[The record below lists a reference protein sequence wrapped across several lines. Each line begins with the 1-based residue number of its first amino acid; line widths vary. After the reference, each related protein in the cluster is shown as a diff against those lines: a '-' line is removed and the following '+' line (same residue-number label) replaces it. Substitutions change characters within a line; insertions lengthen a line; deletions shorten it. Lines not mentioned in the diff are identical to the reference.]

1 VIKNRFPLFL
11 AAVAVCSPVLAQ
23 NADKPLAEGDLL
35 KQIEAIKP
43 ASNAP
48 SVLPLTPTSP
58 IVTPPLPGGAQ
69 VNQSSSGAILKLPG
83 DKITADGTEA
93 PTKGAT
99 DQKPPNV
106 TEITAIEATFDQ
118 KSNIAVFVT
127 SVVVKDPQFNVEC
140 DKLTAYLKKGDDIGT
155 LSPRTEGFAPKPV
168 NSPLAAVTPVP
179 TPVKASPTPTR
190 KPGTAQAAASPAPT
204 APGASPAPIKKKGSG
219 LDKAVAVTTSERR
232 VRITQDKVE
241 ADGSITHGIGLSDR
255 AEYYSSNGDI
265 YLYGMPD
272 VTQGM
277 NRCIATAPETWMK
290 LNRDGRM
297 EAHGPHRTFIVDT
310 SGDRDKPANGATP
323 SPTATPR

>member
-1 VIKNRFPLFL
+1 
-11 AAVAVCSPVLAQ
+11 VLAQ
-23 NADKPLAEGDLL
+23 NTVKPLAEGDLL

-48 SVLPLTPTSP
+48 SVLPVSPSSPLATPA
-58 IVTPPLPGGAQ
+58 LPGGAQ
-69 VNQSSSGAILKLPG
+69 VNQTGSGAIIKLPG

-93 PTKGAT
+93 PTKGAS

-118 KSNIAVFVT
+118 KSNIAVFVKD
-127 SVVVKDPQFNVEC
+127 VVVKDPQFNVEC
-140 DKLTAYLKKGDDIGT
+140 DKLTAYLKKEEQAGT
-155 LSPRTEGFAPKPV
+155 ASPKAEGFAPKPV
-168 NSPLAAVTPVP
+168 NAPLHAVTP
-179 TPVKASPTPTR
+179 T
-190 KPGTAQAAASPAPT
+190 
-204 APGASPAPIKKKGSG
+204 PAPIASKAGATPAGKPGAPAAATPAPAKKGSG
-219 LDKAVAVTTSERR
+219 LDKAVAVTTSDRR

-272 VTQGM
+272 VTQGT
-277 NRCIATAPETWMK
+277 NRCIATDPKTWMK

-297 EAHGPHRTFIVDT
+297 EAHGPHRTFIVDN
-310 SGDRDKPANGATP
+310 SGDRDKQTNNATP
-323 SPTATPR
+323 SPNSTPR